1 MSIKLL
7 TVKENLQ
14 RNQPTVS
21 PMLEASYQLFP
32 NSIVLGASDP
42 SRFLM
47 SSIRNERKQ
56 KVAKTRTNR
65 RSVKIKTA
73 FRSGLRN
80 WTVKW
85 NLFLAQDIDH
95 RGGSDSDV
103 KQNPNDYVTVLE
115 KLDKNPHG
123 IQRSFAWMAGNFT
136 PFSPKTDFF
145 WHKIFYSSI
154 MSSFTSVFSAKDQKL
169 NNLQN
174 IKFLPDG
181 LSLKSPQRPLNCVLG
196 LAAMWLSSSVRNHC
210 SPMFHEK
217 RNVPYSR

>member
-47 SSIRNERKQ
+47 SSVQNERKW
-56 KVAKTRTNR
+56 KVAKTRTNKG
-65 RSVKIKTA
+65 SVKIMTSL
-73 FRSGLRN
+73 RSGLRN
-80 WTVKW
+80 WTAKW
-85 NLFLAQDIDH
+85 NLFLAQNKDH
-95 RGGSDSDV
+95 KGTSDSDL

-123 IQRSFAWMAGNFT
+123 IQRSFAWMAGNFN
-136 PFSPKTDFF
+136 PPPKKTDFLTQNF
-145 WHKIFYSSI
+145 LLEHH
-154 MSSFTSVFSAKDQKL
+154 VFLRK
-169 NNLQN
+169 
-174 IKFLPDG
+174 G
-181 LSLKSPQRPLNCVLG
+181 LFCERPTI
-196 LAAMWLSSSVRNHC
+196 
-210 SPMFHEK
+210 E
-217 RNVPYSR
+217 